1 MLSVMLRLLP
11 ADKRAMVQLALR
23 MLDRLDTTEERRA
36 VVEWGIGAFQ
46 DGKISTNEWLEL
58 GSKMGILTGPRRN
71 GG

>member
-11 ADKRAMVQLALR
+11 TDKRAMVQLALR
-23 MLDRLDTTEERRA
+23 MLDRLDTTEERQA
-36 VVEWGIGAFQ
+36 VAEWGIGAFQ